1 MPPQNDPHRTPT
13 NPPPRTAGLGPGA
26 RVEVRNRF
34 DGSWSAGF
42 EVAEALPPLAAEAGT
57 QAGDHV
63 AYRVRRLGDGSVL
76 DATFRPEEVR
86 RAAPSRWP
94 RFG

>member
-1 MPPQNDPHRTPT
+1 MPPQDDPHRTPAS
-13 NPPPRTAGLGPGA
+13 PPQGAPDLGPGA

-42 EVAEALPPLAAEAGT
+42 EVTETLPPLAAEAGT
-57 QAGDHV
+57 RAGDPV

-86 RAAPSRWP
+86 RAAPSPWS

>member
-1 MPPQNDPHRTPT
+1 MPPQNDPHRTPAH
-13 NPPPRTAGLGPGA
+13 PPPGRVDLGPGA
-26 RVEVRNRF
+26 PVEVRNRF

-57 QAGDHV
+57 PAADAV

-76 DATFRPEEVR
+76 DATFRSEEVR
-86 RAAPSRWP
+86 KAVPSAWP

>member
-1 MPPQNDPHRTPT
+1 MPPQNDPHRTLANT
-13 NPPPRTAGLGPGA
+13 PPGKADLGPGA

-42 EVAEALPPLAAEAGT
+42 EVAEALPPLGAEAGT
-57 QAGDHV
+57 PAGDGV

-86 RAAPSRWP
+86 RPAPSRWP